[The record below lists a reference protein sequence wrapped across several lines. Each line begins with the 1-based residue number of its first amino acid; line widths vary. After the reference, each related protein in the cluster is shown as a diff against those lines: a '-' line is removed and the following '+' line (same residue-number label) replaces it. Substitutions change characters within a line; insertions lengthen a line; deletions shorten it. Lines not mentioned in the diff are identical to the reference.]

1 MVGITSIGFHIP
13 VYRLPRN
20 VIAGAWQTRSLG
32 GDKAVAGHDEDSL
45 TMAINAAH
53 DCISRLPPK
62 TDASAVFFVST
73 SSPYKEKQ
81 VGASLASSLDLPP
94 NSYTADIAG
103 SMRGATIAMNLAM
116 GMLKGNLAKQA
127 IISASDCR
135 LGLPQ
140 TDLEQRLGDAAACV
154 SIGENDPIAEII
166 ASYSVF
172 DEFLD
177 FWRMEHDTFVKTW
190 EERFVLSEGY
200 MRVVRK
206 AVSEFL
212 KRNNMPAEEFSKVIL
227 CGPDARSQAGIAKA
241 LGFDEKAQVQEP
253 LFSAIGQAGSAEP
266 LIMLGASL
274 EKAKAGDR
282 ILFAAY
288 GDGCDIFALE
298 VKESIP
304 RVLEGNSLG
313 KQLSR
318 RTNIG
323 YEKYLSWRDLLSV
336 GFPRRPDPEMRSITR
351 RWREQKRI
359 LAFYGAKCKK
369 CGTVQYPPQRV
380 CVQCRSKDDFEDY
393 KLSGRTAKVFTFA
406 TDGLTPSKAAPVVN
420 AFLEFDGGGRMI
432 CELTDCDPA
441 SVKIG
446 MPVELT
452 FRKLNQ
458 FPDMYDYFWK
468 ARPLAV

>member
-1 MVGITSIGFHIP
+1 MIGITSIGFHIP
-13 VYRLPRN
+13 IYRLPRS

-32 GDKAVAGHDEDSL
+32 GEKAIAGHDEDSL

-53 DCISRLPPK
+53 DCVSRFVPNAE
-62 TDASAVFFVST
+62 TSAVFFVST

-81 VGASLASSLDLPP
+81 AGATLASTLNLPP
-94 NSYTADIAG
+94 NTYTADIAG
-103 SMRGATIAMNLAM
+103 SMRGATIAMNLAI
-116 GMLKGNLAKQA
+116 GMVKGNLAGQA
-127 IISASDCR
+127 VISASDCR

-140 TDLEQRLGDAAACV
+140 SDLEQRLGDAAACI
-154 SIGENDPIAEII
+154 SIGDRDPVAEIT

-177 FWRMEHDTFVKTW
+177 FWRMEQDTFVKSW

-200 MRVVRK
+200 MRVVGK

-212 KRNNMPAEEFSKVIL
+212 KRSNMLAKDFSKVIL
-227 CGPDARSQAGIAKA
+227 CGPDARSQAGIAKS
-241 LGFDEKAQVQEP
+241 LGFNEKSQVQEP
-253 LFSAIGQAGSAEP
+253 LFSTIGQAGSAEP
-266 LIMLGASL
+266 LIMLGSAL
-274 EKAKAGDR
+274 EKAKGGDK

-298 VKESIP
+298 VRDSIK
-304 RVLEGNSLG
+304 RVQEGNRLE

-318 RTNIG
+318 KTSVG
-323 YEKYLSWRDLLSV
+323 YEKYLSWRNLLSV

-359 LAFYGAKCKK
+359 LALYGAKCKK

-380 CVQCRSKDDFEDY
+380 CVQCRSKDDFDDY
-393 KLSGRTAKVFTFA
+393 KLTGRTAKVFTFA
-406 TDGLTPSKAAPVVN
+406 TDGLTPSKAPPVVN

-432 CELTDCDPA
+432 CNLTDCDPA
-441 SVKIG
+441 HVKIG
-446 MPVELT
+446 MPVEMT

-468 ARPLAV
+468 ARPIEV